1 MAHRMDPAAL
11 ARKQIDRR
19 LKTVDVQALARPT
32 HGWLRAIRNALDMS
46 TRQAAHRMGV
56 SQPTYARFE
65 KGEAENSITLA
76 SLRSAAEAL
85 DCTLVYAVVPNK
97 SLDSTLRDRARVVA
111 QKQLDRV
118 HHTMRLEDQA
128 MGEGELA
135 AERERLAEELL
146 RTDPRRLWDDA

>member
-1 MAHRMDPAAL
+1 MDPAAL

-32 HGWLRAIRNALDMS
+32 HGWLRAIRNALGMS

-97 SLDSTLRDRARVVA
+97 SLESTLLDRARAVA

-128 MGEGELA
+128 MGERELA
-135 AERERLAEELL
+135 GERERLAEELL
-146 RTDPRRLWDDA
+146 RTDRRRLWDDT